1 MFKKI
6 IQFIKYLVAKTSE
19 LSDLETKDALLAKT
33 VLSIHRKRT
42 HSEILLVP
50 LFSLKQIHAIDRENA
65 IKATEER
72 VKQLQKVKNSLLE
85 KKDLTQE
92 VLADYLPSVSG
103 IKVVKNKENS
113 YISYEGNGRLVAMQK
128 VFSPADGINVEVE
141 EYHFKNPEKILKRM
155 TRIRKLNGLIG

>member
-6 IQFIKYLVAKTSE
+6 IQFIKYLAGKTSE
-19 LSDLETKDALLAKT
+19 LGDLETKDALLAKT
-33 VLSIHRKRT
+33 VLSIHRKRA

-72 VKQLQKVKNSLLE
+72 VKQLQKVKISLLE

-103 IKVVKNKENS
+103 IKVVKDTENS

-128 VFSPADGINVEVE
+128 VFSPGDGINVEVE
-141 EYHFKNPEKILKRM
+141 EYHFKNPEKILKLMARV
-155 TRIRKLNGLIG
+155 RKLNGLIS